1 MEFVLSYPSHR
12 VILTH
17 KDGEFYTKVK
27 VFVEDKVYRDM
38 VKQILS
44 ESDKAQN
51 FVANERILLNGFLR
65 SLLLL
70 HNKGIA
76 SMRGLDD
83 TFDVFSDEMEYY
95 VYCLVNDIEFNQ
107 QDWFNT
113 AFIQCSIFTA
123 MDYVENC
130 SVTLLKTV
138 YPEYNYKPK
147 TVVPQKPIVSS
158 CDFLGEFKCNPK
170 KYSCFLEENGIEALY
185 HFSAIENIPS
195 IKQYGICSLKYL
207 DDNKIRVQRFSSSDI
222 SRKIDKRKGTY
233 NYVHLLFEP
242 NNPMIKIAMSEGRLA
257 EMKLFE
263 IDPLVLFLKDT
274 CYTPGNAA
282 SNQVFPSN
290 DIDYL
295 VKLPFKKFHKKNYCD
310 LDDDGR
316 FYFQSETLVK
326 SRIEKKYINNL

>member
-12 VILTH
+12 VVLSH
-17 KDGEFYTKVK
+17 KDGDFYTKVK
-27 VFVEDKVYRDM
+27 VFVEDKVYHDM
-38 VKQILS
+38 VRQILA
-44 ESDKAQN
+44 ESDKALN

-70 HNKGIA
+70 HNKGIS

-83 TFDVFSDEMEYY
+83 TFDVFSDEMDYY

-107 QDWFNT
+107 QEWFNT

-123 MDYVENC
+123 RDYIENC
-130 SVTLLKTV
+130 SITLLRTV
-138 YPEYNYKPK
+138 YPEFNYKPK
-147 TVVPQKPIVSS
+147 TIVQPKPKVSV
-158 CDFLGEFKCNPK
+158 CDFEAEYKCNPNN
-170 KYSCFLEENGIEALY
+170 YSWFLEENEIEVLY
-185 HFSAIENIPS
+185 HFSAIENIHS
-195 IKQYGICSLKYL
+195 IKQHGICSLKYL
-207 DDNKIRVQRFSSSDI
+207 DYNKIRVQRFSSSDI
-222 SRKIDKRKGTY
+222 SREIDKRKGTY
-233 NYVHLLFEP
+233 DYVHLLFEP

-257 EMKLFE
+257 EIKLFE

-274 CYTPGNAA
+274 CYTHGNAA

-290 DIDYL
+290 DIDCL
-295 VKLPFKKFHKKNYCD
+295 VKLPFKKFHKKNYWD
-310 LDDDGR
+310 LDEDGK